1 MSVIEQAAKRLAELR
16 KAGVVA
22 TPAKS
27 RAPGPNP
34 SSEGIAQDTFAFE
47 PSVMPSGETKV
58 LGRDQKKSGEKR
70 SATSVS
76 KQIAIDFARLAELGF
91 VSPENAKSQIAEE
104 FRLVK
109 RPIIGN
115 ATGKSAAPIKNAN
128 LVMVTSALPGEGK
141 TSSAVN
147 LAISIALEMDR
158 TVLLVDA
165 DVAKPSVPQTLGLSP
180 ERGLLDV
187 LLDEKLD
194 LSEVLLKTNIEKLTL
209 LPSGR
214 SHPRATELLA
224 SDMMG
229 RLLDDMARRYTDRI
243 LIFDSPPLLLTTE
256 ARALAAHMGQI
267 VVVVEAEQTTHAA
280 LRQALTM
287 IEACPVRLL
296 MLNKSRL
303 TRAGSYYGYGGRG
316 GYATYGYG
324 G

>member
-16 KAGVVA
+16 KAGIVG
-22 TPAKS
+22 TPAKARTS
-27 RAPGPNP
+27 GSPAPSEATAQDTLAPGPT
-34 SSEGIAQDTFAFE
+34 A
-47 PSVMPSGETKV
+47 MPARQATLVNK
-58 LGRDQKKSGEKR
+58 DQQR
-70 SATSVS
+70 HDRRPPTSVS
-76 KQIAIDFARLAELGF
+76 KQITINFSRLAELGF
-91 VSPENAKSQIAEE
+91 VSPESAKSRIAEE

-115 ATGKSAAPIKNAN
+115 AIGKSAAPIKNAN

-147 LAISIALEMDR
+147 LAISMAMEMDR

-165 DVAKPSVPQTLGLSP
+165 DVAKPSVPQMLGLSL

-187 LLDEKLD
+187 LLDNKLD
-194 LSEVLLKTNIEKLTL
+194 LSEVLFKTNIEKLAL

-224 SDMMG
+224 SDVMG
-229 RLLDDMARRYTDRI
+229 RLLDEMAKRYTDRI

-267 VVVVEAEQTTHAA
+267 VVVVEAERTTHMA
-280 LRQALTM
+280 LRQALAM
-287 IEACPVRLL
+287 IDACPVRLL
-296 MLNKSRL
+296 MLNKSRPAR
-303 TRAGSYYGYGGRG
+303 TGSYYGYGGRG
-316 GYATYGYG
+316 GYANYGYG